1 MMLELH
7 RSADAA
13 RLDAVVHRLVEHH
26 DALRLRFLREGSAWR
41 QYNSAP
47 DGSAP
52 FTCIDLAALPDEM
65 WRPALE
71 QAADHV
77 QRSLDL
83 SAGPLLRV
91 VLLDRGS
98 RGSSRLLLVVH
109 HLAID
114 GVSWDVLLEDLA
126 RGYEQLSSRQA
137 VELPAKTTSFR
148 RWARW
153 LRDRAASEEAKGQLA
168 HWLRVPQGGR
178 LLLATEPLS
187 GGGFPATGD
196 VMAMLEPEETLALI
210 QEAPQAYH
218 TQMDDLLLTA
228 LARALRSLLGDG
240 LLLVD
245 LEGHGREPVL
255 DIDLSRTVG
264 WFTTIFPVWLG
275 PVLEIKQV
283 KEQLRS
289 VPNRGLDFGVL
300 RYLSEDASVRERLR
314 ALPAAEL
321 RFNYLGRLDG
331 AASGTAQFSPAPEG
345 RGVERSPQAPVR
357 YLLDLVAWVSGGRL
371 QIFWLYDAR
380 RLRRQVVDELARRH
394 VQELRAIVEHCRSVE
409 TGSYTPSDFPEAG
422 LTQEALDTLM
432 EQLGEAGDL

>member
-1 MMLELH
+1 
-7 RSADAA
+7 
-13 RLDAVVHRLVEHH
+13 
-26 DALRLRFLREGSAWR
+26 
-41 QYNSAP
+41 
-47 DGSAP
+47 
-52 FTCIDLAALPDEM
+52 
-65 WRPALE
+65 
-71 QAADHV
+71 
-77 QRSLDL
+77 
-83 SAGPLLRV
+83 V

-109 HLAID
+109 HLAVD
-114 GVSWDVLLEDLA
+114 GVSWAVLLEDFA
-126 RGYEQLSSRQA
+126 RSHEQLSTAQPI
-137 VELPAKTTSFR
+137 ELPAKTTSFR
-148 RWARW
+148 RWAQW
-153 LRDRAASEEAKGQLA
+153 LRDRAASDEAKGQLDQ
-168 HWLRVPQGGR
+168 WLRVPEGGR
-178 LLLATEPLS
+178 LLLATEPPLE
-187 GGGFPATGD
+187 GDFPPTGD
-196 VMAMLEPEETLALI
+196 VMATLESEGTRALI

-245 LEGHGREPVL
+245 LEGHGREPVT

-275 PVLEIKQV
+275 PVGGGDPALDIKQV

-300 RYLSEDASVRERLR
+300 RYLGEEASLRERLR

-331 AASGTAQFSPAPEG
+331 AASGAAQFSPATEA
-345 RGVERSPQAPVR
+345 RGAERSPQAPVR

-371 QIFWLYDAR
+371 QVSWIYDAR
-380 RLRRQVVDELARRH
+380 RLRRKVVEELARRH

-409 TGSYTPSDFPEAG
+409 TASYTPSDFPEAG